1 MAVDMSSAG
10 RLRSRA
16 LTRAGRL
23 QRVIYELR
31 TEGTSRRRDAVAVG
45 LGLFVGCSPFW
56 GLHLVLCWIAGRLL
70 GLNRLKLYLA
80 ANLANP
86 FSAPFLVFGEVQ
98 TGAFLRRGA
107 PHELSLEG
115 IKQTSPWVFGGDFV
129 LGSLV
134 VGGVLGLLAA
144 AITYFTMRRAS
155 HDPAFSTVVREAADR
170 FLATGITAWE
180 FARGKL
186 RNDPVYR
193 EVLCG
198 GWLPSG
204 GTLVDV
210 GCGQGLMLALLAD
223 ARQEMEEGRWPSTL
237 PPPPRFDG
245 LAGLELRRR
254 VAHIAERALEKDAT
268 IVHGDARHTLP
279 RGCRV
284 VLCFDV
290 LHLMSA
296 EDQDQLLASVASA
309 LEPGGILVVRE
320 ADAAGGW
327 RFQMVRAG
335 NWIKAIAIGR
345 WRQRFHFRTTDEW
358 LACLAR
364 HGFVADVRPMG
375 HGTPFANVLL
385 RAKRQQELRTDA
397 A

>member
-1 MAVDMSSAG
+1 MAVDLPSAR

-31 TEGTSRRRDAVAVG
+31 TEGSSRRRDAAAVG

-56 GLHLVLCWIAGRLL
+56 GLHLVLCWIVGRLL

-98 TGAFLRRGA
+98 AGAILRRGV
-107 PHELSLEG
+107 PHQLSVEG
-115 IKQTSPWVFGGDFV
+115 IRQTSPWVFGGDFL

-134 VGGVLGLLAA
+134 IGLVLGAVAA
-144 AITYFTMRRAS
+144 AITYVTMGRAAQ
-155 HDPAFSTVVREAADR
+155 DPAFSAVVREAADR
-170 FLATGITAWE
+170 FLPIGITAWE

-223 ARQEMEEGRWPSTL
+223 ARHDMEEGKWPSTL
-237 PPPPRFDG
+237 PLPPRFDRLVG
-245 LAGLELRRR
+245 IELRRR
-254 VAHIAERALEKDAT
+254 VARIAQRALEKDAT
-268 IVHGDARHTLP
+268 IVQGDACDTLP
-279 RGCRV
+279 GGCRV

-296 EDQDQLLASVASA
+296 EDQDRLLASAA
-309 LEPGGILVVRE
+309 RGLEPGGIVVVRE

-335 NWIKAIAIGR
+335 NWIKALAVGR
-345 WRQRFHFRTTDEW
+345 WRQRFHFRTADEW

-364 HGFVADVRPMG
+364 HGFTADIQPMG

-385 RAKRQQELRTDA
+385 RARWR
-397 A
+397 